1 MLGFLTALALWLHF
15 DEQRFECLVSVGF
28 FINEVVYGMLD
39 QVCRELRCVRVPNS
53 PSPLAP
59 FR

>member
-28 FINEVVYGMLD
+28 FINEVVYD
-39 QVCRELRCVRVPNS
+39 DDRVM
-53 PSPLAP
+53 
-59 FR
+59 